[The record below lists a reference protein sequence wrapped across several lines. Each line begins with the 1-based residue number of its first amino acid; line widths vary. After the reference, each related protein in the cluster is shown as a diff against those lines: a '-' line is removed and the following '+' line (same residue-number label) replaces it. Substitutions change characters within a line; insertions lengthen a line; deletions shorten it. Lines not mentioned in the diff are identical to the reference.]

1 MGNSCTSVFPNTGAW
16 EQQDLNKTMGQT
28 KTIRREALSMEKSKA
43 ARKKEVS
50 TPYHY
55 TLFFLIRWILTA
67 TSGTKP
73 IIESAG
79 HV

>member
-1 MGNSCTSVFPNTGAW
+1 MVNMESEVRTEKKGQIIARANNEGGTRRSLLLKQWMKYSLTRRVTTGNT
-16 EQQDLNKTMGQT
+16 D
-28 KTIRREALSMEKSKA
+28 II
-43 ARKKEVS
+43 
-50 TPYHY
+50 
-55 TLFFLIRWILTA
+55 FLIRWILTA

>member
-1 MGNSCTSVFPNTGAW
+1 MDVRQNG
-16 EQQDLNKTMGQT
+16 EQFEEVDCFKSLGSLKADGELN
-28 KTIRREALSMEKSKA
+28 
-43 ARKKEVS
+43 
-50 TPYHY
+50 
-55 TLFFLIRWILTA
+55 LIRWILTA

>member
-1 MGNSCTSVFPNTGAW
+1 
-16 EQQDLNKTMGQT
+16 
-28 KTIRREALSMEKSKA
+28 MEKSKA
-43 ARKKEVS
+43 GTKKNLDGLS
-50 TPYHY
+50 HPN
-55 TLFFLIRWILTA
+55 LIFLIRWTLTA